1 MIFRSMEINIFDKMS
16 TTVVESPIPIA
27 FIADV
32 GLTGELKKVPS
43 IEIRVKELARM
54 GFKKVYVAKDSFSKE
69 VKIPNIKIMSM
80 KELLRSSLQVK
91 EII

>member
-1 MIFRSMEINIFDKMS
+1 MS
-16 TTVVESPIPIA
+16 IVSSVKQRGIEANIA

-69 VKIPNIKIMSM
+69 VNIPNIKIMAM
-80 KELLRSSLQVK
+80 KTLNDVIADVYR
-91 EII
+91 